1 MDQRR
6 AYLKDLAARS
16 ARRWSNTPLPP
27 CFAGETRIETRN
39 TVYQLRDG
47 VCYLVTRRE
56 EAGAGRMHP
65 SAFVGMRIVGWL
77 LRDDPDAGITSEWRP
92 GAYAVL
98 WRPRDASEEHSA
110 VALTSTSLAFRVVA
124 RTVQPPP
131 LVTQPPLSV
140 PPSLPAT
147 ARSGRSSTPP
157 PLPLAIPPRSTIMPR
172 APAPPAWVTPQPA
185 SMARLHVDDVPEAPE
200 TPTPPVNRRS
210 SVPPPLPRQARVGV
224 RPSPLRVT
232 VLS

>member
-16 ARRWSNTPLPP
+16 ARRWSSTPLAP

-56 EAGAGRMHP
+56 DAGVGRMHP

-77 LRDDPDAGITSEWRP
+77 LRDDPEAGITHEWRP

-98 WRPRDASEEHSA
+98 WRPREVSEEHSA

-124 RTVQPPP
+124 RNVQPPP
-131 LVTQPPLSV
+131 LSAQ
-140 PPSLPAT
+140 PAT
-147 ARSGRSSTPP
+147 TRSGRISTPP
-157 PLPLAIPPRSTIMPR
+157 PLPFAIPPRSTIMPR
-172 APAPPAWVTPQPA
+172 APSPPSWVPPPPP
-185 SMARLHVDDVPEAPE
+185 SMTRVHMQDVPDAPE
-200 TPTPPVNRRS
+200 TPTPPPMRRS
-210 SVPPPLPRQARVGV
+210 SVPPPLPPAARAVK
-224 RPSPLRVT
+224 PTPLRVP
-232 VLS
+232 VHG

>member
-6 AYLKDLAARS
+6 AYLKDLATRS
-16 ARRWSNTPLPP
+16 ARRWSSAPLAP

-56 EAGAGRMHP
+56 DAGVGRMHP

-77 LRDDPDAGITSEWRP
+77 LRDDPDAGITMEWRP

-98 WRPRDASEEHSA
+98 WRPREASEEHSA

-124 RTVQPPP
+124 RTVQPPALP
-131 LVTQPPLSV
+131 TQPPA
-140 PPSLPAT
+140 SLPAT
-147 ARSGRSSTPP
+147 ARSGRISTPP

-172 APAPPAWVTPQPA
+172 APSPPSWIPPPPP
-185 SMARLHVDDVPEAPE
+185 SMTRVHMQDVPEAPE
-200 TPTPPVNRRS
+200 TPTPLVNRRS
-210 SVPPPLPRQARVGV
+210 SVPPPLPPQARIGV
-224 RPSPLRVT
+224 KPTALRVP
-232 VLS
+232 VMS